1 VDLRASEFINAL
13 FPDYST
19 GVKPKEEKREGVGS
33 YVGKAYDRDVQRPFA
48 RLLLCPVSQQI
59 RHRI

>member
-1 VDLRASEFINAL
+1 MRASEFINAL

-19 GVKPKEEKREGVGS
+19 GVEPREEKSERVGA

-48 RLLLCPVSQQI
+48 RLRPRPVSQQI